1 MSSTAVLEVKGVSKR
16 FGGLQALS
24 DVGITIEPG
33 QV

>member
-1 MSSTAVLEVKGVSKR
+1 MNTSVLKVSGVSKR

>member
-1 MSSTAVLEVKGVSKR
+1 MSTSVLKVSGVYKR

-24 DVGITIEPG
+24 EVGITIDQG